1 MAVAMI
7 LQRCE
12 YSSEARTIPGP
23 IPGSTVAVVNGSSVI
38 VSAGG
43 YLRALTEKARAG
55 EFTPGPMLMALIG
68 QRTKAKRGNQQPLH
82 GHSA

>member
-1 MAVAMI
+1 M
-7 LQRCE
+7 
-12 YSSEARTIPGP
+12 
-23 IPGSTVAVVNGSSVI
+23 VNGSPVI

-43 YLRALTEKARAG
+43 YLRALTDTARVG

-68 QRTKAKRGNQQPLH
+68 QRTKAKRGNQQPLQ

>member
-1 MAVAMI
+1 M
-7 LQRCE
+7 
-12 YSSEARTIPGP
+12 T
-23 IPGSTVAVVNGSSVI
+23 VVNGSPVI

-68 QRTKAKRGNQQPLH
+68 QRTKAKRVQPQPLQS
-82 GHSA
+82 HSA